1 MQLKFLMALY
11 HYIMVIGP
19 TRNITNDDI
28 VNGDTLLDIID
39 EGIKNKSK
47 QDETTEVLL
56 NDFHFLLN
64 SLGKEDI
71 TYETEDEIVTR
82 KALEEREKAL
92 AEKDNALEE
101 KKKTD
106 RENRQLKQKIKDKD
120 FQQENIHSE
129 LSKEKHELSLENEN
143 LRRQNEELRSKI
155 SSLEK
160 ENHGLKER
168 FMKVRTFMTER
179 CAKIPFFG
187 KRLLREMQSELGENQ
202 LQEAKENENI
212 DR

>member
-39 EGIKNKSK
+39 EGIKNKSE
-47 QDETTEVLL
+47 QDKTTEVLL

-64 SLGKEDI
+64 SLGREDI

-82 KALEEREKAL
+82 KALEE
-92 AEKDNALEE
+92 
-101 KKKTD
+101 
-106 RENRQLKQKIKDKD
+106 
-120 FQQENIHSE
+120 
-129 LSKEKHELSLENEN
+129 
-143 LRRQNEELRSKI
+143 
-155 SSLEK
+155 K
-160 ENHGLKER
+160 ENFGLKER

-187 KRLLREMQSELGENQ
+187 KRLLSEMQSELGENQ
-202 LQEAKENENI
+202 LQEAIENENM